1 MAGQSLSSTE
11 EKEEHNCEE
20 CDADNGE
27 GRASFESNPAPD
39 FDPFVMK
46 PIYCYPRFKLGFW
59 IRTINV
65 CRALLYTP
73 HHKHWKER
81 GEERCITKIAKD
93 GIAALL
99 LLCFPFASVF
109 NRAARARSPAR
120 ESRFQFEITR
130 VAWHWRRQTKK
141 WRVST
146 QNGERALPDPS
157 GERAPFSPFP
167 HPLHRF
173 EEGISDAV
181 VSVVRAV
188 SLESGNGR
196 KLRERRG
203 GGSGCLCLR
212 LCLSLSPGK

>member
-1 MAGQSLSSTE
+1 M
-11 EKEEHNCEE
+11 
-20 CDADNGE
+20 
-27 GRASFESNPAPD
+27 
-39 FDPFVMK
+39 
-46 PIYCYPRFKLGFW
+46 
-59 IRTINV
+59 
-65 CRALLYTP
+65 CRAVLYTP

-146 QNGERALPDPS
+146 QNGERAEPS
-157 GERAPFSPFP
+157 PIRAASERPFLPFP
-167 HPLHRF
+167 ILCIASKKAFRTPLSPLFAQCHSKV
-173 EEGISDAV
+173 EMD
-181 VSVVRAV
+181 
-188 SLESGNGR
+188 GNCERGE
-196 KLRERRG
+196 ERRG

-212 LCLSLSPGK
+212 LCLSLPENERAKVSLIIVAAPSAAGGQLPARARLPCGAVLRQLWWSFVRLSTPRAETRIIMY